1 MRQEFWTPR
10 AGAYVCLVGAFLA
23 WTIWSA
29 AAPGR
34 PYSLVLAPPLFYAI
48 CRSYRMY
55 VRRCEER
62 RLNQDEIEA
71 LHLRTIEAL
80 SLALDAKD
88 PETRDHLGRVRV
100 YAVEL
105 AREMGVCDRELE
117 CLRVAALLHDIGKLA
132 LPERII
138 SKPGKL
144 TPDEFEKVKA
154 HPLVGAEIL
163 QRVGFDP
170 LVPAI
175 VRAHHERWDGS
186 GYPDGLVGGQIP
198 LGARILSAVD
208 ALDAL
213 SSDRSYR
220 KALPL
225 HEAMREV
232 ALRAGAS
239 FDPEVVD
246 LLARRYEELERKVS
260 RQASPCASLSLDI
273 RVDRAAEPA
282 AGFEAAPPRQAF
294 GDRQSAIGDQPLGC
308 G

>member
-1 MRQEFWTPR
+1 
-10 AGAYVCLVGAFLA
+10 VGAFLVWA
-23 WTIWSA
+23 IWSEV
-29 AAPGR
+29 APGH

-55 VRRCEER
+55 VRRCEEQ
-62 RLNQDEIEA
+62 RLNRGQIET

-80 SLALDAKD
+80 SLALHAKD
-88 PETRDHLGRVRV
+88 PDTREHLGRVRV

-105 AREMGVCDRELE
+105 AREIGVCDRELE
-117 CLRVAALLHDIGKLA
+117 CLRAAALLHDIGKLA

-144 TPDEFEKVKA
+144 TPEEFEKVKA

-186 GYPDGLVGGQIP
+186 GYPDGLGGDHIP

-213 SSDRSYR
+213 SSDRHYR

-232 ALRAGAS
+232 ALRAGTS

-260 RQASPCASLSLDI
+260 RQASPCVSLSLNI
-273 RVDRAAEPA
+273 RVDRAVEPA
-282 AGFEAAPPRQAF
+282 TGFEAVPSHRAF
-294 GDRQSAIGDQPLGC
+294 SDEPSAIRVQPLGC
-308 G
+308 D

>member
-1 MRQEFWTPR
+1 MKRDR
-10 AGAYVCLVGAFLA
+10 VLLA
-23 WTIWSA
+23 H
-29 AAPGR
+29 GGGG
-34 PYSLVLAPPLFYAI
+34 SL
-48 CRSYRMY
+48 
-55 VRRCEER
+55 
-62 RLNQDEIEA
+62 
-71 LHLRTIEAL
+71 T
-80 SLALDAKD
+80 
-88 PETRDHLGRVRV
+88 
-100 YAVEL
+100 
-105 AREMGVCDRELE
+105 RELIE
-117 CLRVAALLHDIGKLA
+117 TVFLPQLENSLLKPLDDSAVLVMGNSGYAFTTDSYVVTPYMFPGGDIGKLA
-132 LPERII
+132 VPEYIL
-138 SKPGKL
+138 SKPGRL
-144 TPDEFEKVKA
+144 TPEEFEKVKA

-186 GYPDGLVGGQIP
+186 GYPDGLGGDHIP

-213 SSDRSYR
+213 SSDRHYR

-260 RQASPCASLSLDI
+260 RQASPCVSLSLNI
-273 RVDRAAEPA
+273 RVDRAVEPA
-282 AGFEAAPPRQAF
+282 TGFEAVPSHRAF
-294 GDRQSAIGDQPLGC
+294 SDEPSAIRVQPLGC
-308 G
+308 D

>member
-1 MRQEFWTPR
+1 MRHEFWTPR
-10 AGAYVCLVGAFLA
+10 AGAYVCLVGAFLVWA
-23 WTIWSA
+23 IWSA
-29 AAPGR
+29 VAPGP
-34 PYSLVLAPPLFYAI
+34 PYRLVLAPPLFYAI

-55 VRRCEER
+55 VRGCEER
-62 RLNQDEIEA
+62 RLHRDQIEA
-71 LHLRTIEAL
+71 QHLRTIEAL
-80 SLALDAKD
+80 ALALDAKD
-88 PETRDHLGRVRV
+88 PETRNHLGRVRV

-105 AREMGVCDRELE
+105 AREMGVHDQELE
-117 CLRVAALLHDIGKLA
+117 CLRAAALLHDIGKLA

-144 TPDEFEKVKA
+144 TPEEFEKVKA

-175 VRAHHERWDGS
+175 VRAHHERWDGR
-186 GYPDGLVGGQIP
+186 GYPDGLRGDQIP

-213 SSDRSYR
+213 STDRRYR

-225 HEAMREV
+225 SEAMREV
-232 ALRAGAS
+232 SLRAGIS
-239 FDPEVVD
+239 FDPEVVA

-260 RQASPCASLSLDI
+260 RQASAYAKLSLDV
-273 RVDRAAEPA
+273 RVDRGVAPA
-282 AGFEAAPPRQAF
+282 AGFETAPIQ
-294 GDRQSAIGDQPLGC
+294 QSLTESG
-308 G
+308 